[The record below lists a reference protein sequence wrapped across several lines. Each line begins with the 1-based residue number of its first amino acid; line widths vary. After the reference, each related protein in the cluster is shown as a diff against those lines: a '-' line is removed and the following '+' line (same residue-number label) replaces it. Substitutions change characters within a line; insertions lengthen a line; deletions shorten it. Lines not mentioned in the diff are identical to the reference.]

1 MTVAEI
7 KGMTPQQIQQHLA
20 LPSVPTLIVD
30 VTIPAR
36 TKMQTGKVALQPN
49 FGSPNKRKTQYQ
61 LIDKIPLENFH
72 NTRSPK

>member
-30 VTIPAR
+30 VTIPAG
-36 TKMQTGKVALQPN
+36 TKM
-49 FGSPNKRKTQYQ
+49 
-61 LIDKIPLENFH
+61 
-72 NTRSPK
+72 